1 MKTEHLQFLAC
12 PYCSGNLEI
21 SSIYRREGDII
32 KSGNLCCVV
41 CKKTYEIVNY
51 IPRFVPSCN
60 YADSFGLEWL
70 KHARTQY
77 DSYSGV
83 SDSEDRFFNETQWP
97 RDLRGQHILEVGSGS
112 GRFTEQ
118 AASTGAFV
126 VSMDYSCAVEANYA
140 SNGSKPNVMIVQG
153 DIYSMPFKKSLFD
166 KLFCFGVLQHTP
178 DVRKSFMS
186 LPPFLKPGGGEL
198 VVDVYKKTLLTF
210 FSTKYYVR
218 PITKRMNPDK
228 LSRFIRSYVDF
239 MWPLCS
245 VIREIPKIGS
255 TLNWMLLVADSSRC
269 TRSKWHSNLDGD
281 MLKEWTYL
289 TTFDL
294 LSPRYD
300 QPQRIKTVQRWF
312 KDAGLIDIKVADG
325 YNGIEGCGKRS

>member
-1 MKTEHLQFLAC
+1 MKTENLQFLAC

-70 KHARTQY
+70 KHATTQH

-83 SDSEDRFFNETQWP
+83 SDSEDRFFTETQWP
-97 RDLRGQHILEVGSGS
+97 RDLRGQYILEVGSGS

-186 LPPFLKPGGGEL
+186 LPPFLKPGGKL

-245 VIREIPKIGS
+245 VIREIPKIGCL
-255 TLNWMLLVADSSRC
+255 LNWLLLVVDSSRC